1 MALNISLILLK
12 SMILFFFPTI
22 RSSNGLAE
30 KSIQIAK
37 RIFQNAKL
45 DGHDPYLGILEYRTT
60 PSEVG
65 YSSAELLQ
73 GTQLRSILVIN

>member
-22 RSSNGLAE
+22 PSYNGLAE

-37 RIFQNAKL
+37 RIFQNAEL
-45 DGHDPYLGILEYRTT
+45 DGHDPYLGILEYRTR